1 MKRVSAS
8 DAKNRFGGLLEE
20 AAMHGRVDI
29 VRHGRVVGVLLSP
42 KVFEELQ
49 RGAKPEDVE
58 KWGIAHFIPRASAS
72 QALLVQPPGDFD
84 E

>member
-29 VRHGRVVGVLLSP
+29 VRHGRVVGILLSP
-42 KVFEELQ
+42 KAFQELG
-49 RGAKPEDVE
+49 RHPGDEAGWGA
-58 KWGIAHFIPRASAS
+58 AHAIPPPKAGAARM
-72 QALLVQPPGDFD
+72 VKPPGDYD